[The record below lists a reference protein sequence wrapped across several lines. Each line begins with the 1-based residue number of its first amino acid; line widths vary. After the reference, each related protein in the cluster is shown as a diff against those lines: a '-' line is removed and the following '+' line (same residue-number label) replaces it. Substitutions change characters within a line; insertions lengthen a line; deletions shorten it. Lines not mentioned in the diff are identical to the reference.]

1 MEQSNDLVRL
11 IQIIYKWRKSLIAVT
26 VIVAIAACIFT
37 WFFMPNYYKSTVN
50 FYPSNPIM
58 TDRQV
63 LFSQSSGEIEIEYF
77 GSASDVDRILTIANT
92 SGIVDY
98 IINKYKLMEHYDYDS
113 TKEMARYNTKKEFLS
128 NYSTVET
135 EYGAIE
141 ISVWDQD
148 KQLAAD
154 MVTHIVETIDNH
166 NKAMLLRD
174 KKLVVE
180 TFKKQVESKEA
191 LVTLLTDSIG
201 SLKKA
206 GAPSELILV
215 LDTKLAGAV
224 EDLNNNKKILEQNQT
239 AVNTDFSTVHI
250 TEEAYPAIRKDKPV
264 RSLIVIGVTLG
275 AFFFMV
281 ILAVLTENY
290 RKIKSRLKDA

>member
-11 IQIIYKWRKSLIAVT
+11 IQIMYKWRKSLITVT

-92 SGIVDY
+92 SGIIDY
-98 IINKYKLMEHYDYDS
+98 IINKYHLMDHYGYDS

-128 NYSTVET
+128 NYTTIET

-148 KQLAAD
+148 KNLAME
-154 MVTHIVETIDNH
+154 MVNHIVETIDSH

-180 TFKKQVESKEA
+180 TFKKQVAEKDA
-191 LVTLLTDSIG
+191 LVTTLTDSIT
-201 SLKKA
+201 SIKKA
-206 GAPSELILV
+206 GISTEKLLV
-215 LDTKLAGAV
+215 LESKLTGAV

-239 AVNTDFSTVHI
+239 SVNTDFSTLHI
-250 TEEAYPAIRKDKPV
+250 TEEAFPAIRKDKPA

-281 ILAVLTENY
+281 ILAVFTENF

>member
-1 MEQSNDLVRL
+1 MEQSNDLIRL
-11 IQIIYKWRKSLIAVT
+11 IQIISKWRKPLIVVT

-92 SGIVDY
+92 SGIIDY
-98 IINKYKLMEHYDYDS
+98 IINKYHLMEHYGYDS
-113 TKEMARYNTKKEFLS
+113 TKEMSRYNTKKEFLS
-128 NYSTVET
+128 NYSTIET

-141 ISVWDQD
+141 ISIWDQD
-148 KQLAAD
+148 KDLASEMAN
-154 MVTHIVETIDNH
+154 HLVETIDNH
-166 NKAMLLRD
+166 NKDMLLRD

-180 TFKKQVESKEA
+180 TFKSQVAEKDA
-191 LVTLLTDSIG
+191 LVTKLTDSI
-201 SLKKA
+201 SAIKKT
-206 GAPSELILV
+206 GVSPEVLMV
-215 LDTKLAGAV
+215 LDGKLAAAV

-239 AVNTDFSTVHI
+239 SVNTDFSTVHI
-250 TEEAYPAIRKDKPV
+250 TEAAYPAIRKDKPV
-264 RSLIVIGVTLG
+264 RSLIVIGVTMG
-275 AFFFMV
+275 AFFFMI
-281 ILAVLTENY
+281 ILAVITENY
-290 RKIKSRLKDA
+290 RKIKNQIKNA

>member
-141 ISVWDQD
+141 ISVWD
-148 KQLAAD
+148 
-154 MVTHIVETIDNH
+154 
-166 NKAMLLRD
+166 
-174 KKLVVE
+174 
-180 TFKKQVESKEA
+180 
-191 LVTLLTDSIG
+191 
-201 SLKKA
+201 
-206 GAPSELILV
+206 
-215 LDTKLAGAV
+215 
-224 EDLNNNKKILEQNQT
+224 
-239 AVNTDFSTVHI
+239 
-250 TEEAYPAIRKDKPV
+250 
-264 RSLIVIGVTLG
+264 
-275 AFFFMV
+275 
-281 ILAVLTENY
+281 
-290 RKIKSRLKDA
+290 